1 MVTAS
6 LYIGQL
12 FAMQRQQLEKLKEF
26 YVKSLTCACINY
38 FKVALADGSLWRKGI
53 DLTEIVFFS
62 SFKLILHNSS
72 KLSAFVNCLLSVM
85 ESWCLNKVFFSDLL
99 WLVDANINLD
109 VSWYTNVCLMKRITI
124 DFLVLFFLKKDTWIN
139 LSKIWVK
146 YMDYFSEW
154 MFNRKMVV
162 ASKSIHRR
170 HCEKVSSSRGDRSS
184 EWSFSSMWIYEIW
197 PRFAFNLF
205 IS

>member
-1 MVTAS
+1 M
-6 LYIGQL
+6 
-12 FAMQRQQLEKLKEF
+12 
-26 YVKSLTCACINY
+26 
-38 FKVALADGSLWRKGI
+38 
-53 DLTEIVFFS
+53 VFFS

-72 KLSAFVNCLLSVM
+72 KLLAFVNCLLSVM
-85 ESWCLNKVFFSDLL
+85 ESWCLQNKVKGVFFSDLL
-99 WLVDANINLD
+99 WLVDAYINKD

-124 DFLVLFFLKKDTWIN
+124 DFLVLFFLNKDTWIN

-162 ASKSIHRR
+162 ASKSIHGR
-170 HCEKVSSSRGDRSS
+170 HGEKVSSGRGDRSS

>member
-1 MVTAS
+1 M
-6 LYIGQL
+6 
-12 FAMQRQQLEKLKEF
+12 
-26 YVKSLTCACINY
+26 TCACINY
-38 FKVALADGSLWRKGI
+38 FKVALADGSSWRKGI
-53 DLTEIVFFS
+53 DLTEIVFFLHHS
-62 SFKLILHNSS
+62 SWFCIIHQSCWHLVI
-72 KLSAFVNCLLSVM
+72 VCCLWWNL
-85 ESWCLNKVFFSDLL
+85 WCLNKVKGVFFSDHLR
-99 WLVDANINLD
+99 LVDAYINKD

-124 DFLVLFFLKKDTWIN
+124 DFLVLFFLNKDTWIN